1 MLILQKPCKRA
12 RDVKTLSKYEIM
24 DTQVKVAIQYQR
36 LVQLFPERIRV
47 VDARDREVP
56 EVYRDAKQI
65 VLEEVTKHYDH

>member
-1 MLILQKPCKRA
+1 
-12 RDVKTLSKYEIM
+12 M